1 MGYLPRVEMAQ
12 RVRCIILFLFYL
24 FIAGCRTSAQPTPTP
39 SVDLRITLHPSALT
53 VGKVDMV
60 VTVTDAG
67 GLPLAEGSVTITGD
81 MSHAGMAKEIGFLS
95 GGIKGVYNVPFEWTM
110 GGDWFVDV
118 VVKLPD
124 GRTASER
131 FTFTVTN

>member
-1 MGYLPRVEMAQ
+1 MPHPHRRDALLP
-12 RVRCIILFLFYL
+12 VRCITLVVICL
-24 FIAGCRTSAQPTPTP
+24 FIAGCRTSAQPTSTP
-39 SVDLRITLHPSALT
+39 SVDLRITLQPSALT
-53 VGKVDMV
+53 VGKVEMI
-60 VTVTDAG
+60 VTVTDAAG
-67 GLPLAEGSVTITGD
+67 EPIPAGSVTITGD
-81 MSHAGMAKEIGFLS
+81 MTHAGMAKEIGFLS
-95 GGIKGVYNVPFEWTM
+95 GGIKGVYNVPFQWTM